1 MSTSNMPT
9 DWDDHHGWE
18 HHYSALLSSPS
29 EYSQYTDSAGSFSF
43 PKLGELMRTLRTQHS
58 TTLWFPGCGVSP
70 LPRLFALCGFDVYAT
85 DISPTALSFQRQ
97 NTTFVQEKAKTFLTA
112 QSAPHKGTL
121 HVERHDFREAYGHHR
136 FDAIFN
142 IRAIQGLPPQ
152 SMKRALHTHYD
163 ALRMGKTVYFDTMN
177 VDGAP
182 RIQFEE
188 LLLMVGF
195 HVPLVALNRWYHTAL
210 KETGLA
216 YVFVMGRPMLW
227 QVEGEEENK
236 RGSAQLRALT
246 KEYEARAQVE
256 RKKER
261 MQLDIDD
268 KIAHIIY
275 ATG

>member
-1 MSTSNMPT
+1 
-9 DWDDHHGWE
+9 
-18 HHYSALLSSPS
+18 
-29 EYSQYTDSAGSFSF
+29 
-43 PKLGELMRTLRTQHS
+43 
-58 TTLWFPGCGVSP
+58 
-70 LPRLFALCGFDVYAT
+70 
-85 DISPTALSFQRQ
+85 
-97 NTTFVQEKAKTFLTA
+97 
-112 QSAPHKGTL
+112 
-121 HVERHDFREAYGHHR
+121 
-136 FDAIFN
+136 
-142 IRAIQGLPPQ
+142 
-152 SMKRALHTHYD
+152 
-163 ALRMGKTVYFDTMN
+163 MGKTVYFDTMN